1 MNPLN
6 PDLKRKKGSRKQ
18 LQQVHAVQILLTDQE
33 IQNLQLLHHRVFISE
48 SLLLIIMHSC
58 QPSRFHRE
66 SPEIFSIS
74 RLPPGLHICNSI
86 SRDCYLSLH
95 TCIDKTPSFGKALV
109 SACSKV
115 QLEACHYNTSCE
127 RVHVLT

>member
-1 MNPLN
+1 M
-6 PDLKRKKGSRKQ
+6 DIY
-18 LQQVHAVQILLTDQE
+18 VYC
-33 IQNLQLLHHRVFISE
+33 
-48 SLLLIIMHSC
+48 LLIKTTLVCARGLARAGLECYRGQRVYLSYLGYGVKGDAVITVHNGTRC

-95 TCIDKTPSFGKALV
+95 TCIDKTPSFCKALV
-109 SACSKV
+109 GACSKV
-115 QLEACHYNTSCE
+115 QLEARHYNTSWE
-127 RVHVLT
+127 RIHIIT